1 MAWTDTLRASSFRG
15 VPFEV
20 DTAGLDTGRR
30 IGIHEIPGSDIATTE
45 DTGRKTRT
53 ITMEAYVIGE
63 DAVAQSIAL
72 LEALEAEGPGLLVHP
87 IYGEI
92 LCRVSDAQQ
101 TTSWDSGHVVL
112 FSLSFVEDGEL
123 TFLALDTG
131 SSLDDAISAMDA
143 ATLAEVTD
151 QLDSEGFSLSVIDA
165 AIAAIDSVLDAVE
178 AIVATP
184 MQLLEDA
191 GDIVAEIAAL
201 KARATALANAPAE
214 FAAELQSLLA
224 RVGDI
229 LGLRRLASGAGE
241 VYVEPTPATADRKRA
256 ASCAYAARRAQCRY
270 ALSAASAYLR
280 DATLDVYDDAIAD
293 RDALSA
299 LIADEEGQAEGDS
312 LDALRALRAAM
323 VSDITARVAG
333 LPRVTEYTPPG
344 VMPAAVVAYAL
355 YGDANRDQ
363 EIRDRNDI
371 VHPLFVPVETL
382 SVLTQ

>member
-20 DTAGLDTGRR
+20 DTAGLETGRR

-53 ITMEAYVIGE
+53 ISLEAYVIGE
-63 DAVAQSIAL
+63 DAVAQSVAL

-87 IYGEI
+87 LYGEI
-92 LCRVSDAQQ
+92 VCRVQDARQ
-101 TTSWDSGHVVL
+101 TTSWDNGHVVL
-112 FSLSFVEDGEL
+112 FSLAFVEDGEL

-131 SSLDDAISAMDA
+131 SALDDAISAMDA

-151 QLDSEGFSLSVIDA
+151 QLDSEGFSLFVLDA
-165 AIAAIDSVLDAVE
+165 AIAAIDEVLEQIE

-184 MQLLEDA
+184 MQALDDA

-201 KARATALANAPAE
+201 KARATELAGAPE
-214 FAAELQSLLA
+214 DFAAEVQSLLA
-224 RVGDI
+224 RIGDI

-241 VYVEPTPATADRKRA
+241 VYTEPTPATADRKRA
-256 ASCAYAARRAQCRY
+256 ESCAYAARRAQCRY
-270 ALSAASAYLR
+270 ALSAACALLR
-280 DATLDVYDDAIAD
+280 DSELTVYDDAIRD
-293 RDALSA
+293 RDAIA
-299 LIADEEGQAEGDS
+299 GLIADEEEQAEGDT
-312 LDALRALRAAM
+312 LDALRSLRTALI
-323 VSDITARVAG
+323 SDITSRVAG
-333 LPRVTEYTPPG
+333 LPRITEYTPPG
-344 VMPAAVVAYAL
+344 VMPAVNVAYAL

-371 VHPLFVPVETL
+371 VHPLFVPVEVL